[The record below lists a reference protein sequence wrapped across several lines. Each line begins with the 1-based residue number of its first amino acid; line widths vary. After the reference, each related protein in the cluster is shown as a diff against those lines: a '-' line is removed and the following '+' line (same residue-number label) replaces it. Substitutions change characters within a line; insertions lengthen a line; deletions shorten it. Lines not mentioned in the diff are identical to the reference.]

1 MKQEP
6 PKSTNK
12 RAYSA
17 GEMILLLLTAL
28 FLLLP
33 LIFFGWYGST
43 YIPTVHSSDIRPR
56 EVEVSQ
62 GTARCTLDIPGGMLQ
77 IRKPQRAVV
86 GSNYQVEAQV
96 TLERPLRFT
105 NCTGTLPN
113 WNINLEAQ
121 TALVSSAVKPFAS
134 IRQPAFDRDHF
145 TYSWTFM
152 PEENVPGYQSH
163 LWLRAIVS
171 EKDQTVE
178 NWNILVRDFPMEN
191 ISLFGQPAIIWIII
205 SGFSLVLGLLL
216 GILFLQKTRKQA
228 NRKPA

>member
-1 MKQEP
+1 
-6 PKSTNK
+6 
-12 RAYSA
+12 
-17 GEMILLLLTAL
+17 
-28 FLLLP
+28 
-33 LIFFGWYGST
+33 
-43 YIPTVHSSDIRPR
+43 
-56 EVEVSQ
+56 
-62 GTARCTLDIPGGMLQ
+62 
-77 IRKPQRAVV
+77 
-86 GSNYQVEAQV
+86 
-96 TLERPLRFT
+96 
-105 NCTGTLPN
+105 
-113 WNINLEAQ
+113 
-121 TALVSSAVKPFAS
+121 
-134 IRQPAFDRDHF
+134 
-145 TYSWTFM
+145 M